1 MMNLLVTCTPAPP
14 TPLYIANPFDPAEC
28 ASYPTPLPVMASADP
43 IAFTTHPIDNDP
55 TTPDATVFCDP
66 LCGVLIRVTG
76 NVCIYINP
84 SSADFRVGFQPP
96 DTCGSYY
103 YQNQA
108 VTGLSCIGTKA
119 SSKRRRTG
127 ICGRIDDWLVGSRQ
141 VKMDMDM
148 TIHFGERETVLFKFW
163 KTGSFWGMAVSC
175 LITFLLCIL
184 YELLKFGRY
193 VIAMWQMKEQNE
205 QLHNQSTS
213 SADASNG
220 ADADA
225 DPGWAP
231 LLQITGITRRLFTKY
246 RIAHGLLYG
255 FQQLLAFTLMLI
267 VMTFNGNLILSVV
280 IGEAVGYFLFT
291 GSPLFEAKM
300 QECC

>member
-1 MMNLLVTCTPAPP
+1 MMNPLVTCTPAPP
-14 TPLYIANPFDPAEC
+14 NPPYIADPFDPAEC
-28 ASYPTPLPVMASADP
+28 ASYPIPPPVMASADP
-43 IAFTTHPIDNDP
+43 IDFITYPIDNDP
-55 TTPDATVFCDP
+55 ATPDATVFCDP

-84 SSADFRVGFQPP
+84 SSAAFRVGFQPT

-108 VTGLSCIGTKA
+108 VTGLSCIG
-119 SSKRRRTG
+119 
-127 ICGRIDDWLVGSRQ
+127 RIRQ

-193 VIAMWQMKEQNE
+193 VIAMWQMKEENE
-205 QLHNQSTS
+205 QTHNQSTS

-225 DPGWAP
+225 DADPGWAP
-231 LLQITGITRRLFTKY
+231 LLQITGLTRRLFTKY